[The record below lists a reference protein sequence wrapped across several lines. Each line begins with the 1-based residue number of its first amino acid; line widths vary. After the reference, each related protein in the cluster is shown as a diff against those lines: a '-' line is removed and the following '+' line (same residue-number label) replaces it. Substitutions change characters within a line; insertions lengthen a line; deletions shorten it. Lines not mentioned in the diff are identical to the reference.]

1 MNEDCKP
8 RRIRC
13 SKVVKQYNTDHLKR
27 IADMGCGEVYQSLK
41 SSGGIVTRRCMN
53 SKKLAE
59 KLIEKIPGFLP
70 SEPKVGADLKKMQ
83 QIHETWI
90 AHLRETIERI
100 GKPVKPVYLTDE
112 VTKVLQEKGS
122 AIRCENV
129 HLEWYLAT
137 QRGKVVTPEKVAAA
151 ILAYDG
157 TDWLSVKRLVKDDAY
172 NIRVEDEPQS
182 AAEEGQKKRS
192 YIRNRY
198 EAVTKVFE
206 FIWSLPAVPHIDT
219 LEERLM
225 NDLQVVDELA
235 AWRKQDTEDY
245 DYSVKYLEFLGR
257 LQTLPASAKKVKFK
271 SPVPP
276 AKETTEPQTKAKVEN
291 KIEAVPKQES
301 VVTQPVQPI
310 TPPVAS
316 VDASVPDE
324 EPEEPDYVSD
334 LEMTDPLTEESK
346 DIPKTDIPPQAV
358 DKDDQ
363 AFEIAKRKFNNQE
376 ELDSDDQIAILNRGI
391 CARCGSTKGIRHYDT
406 KYKPDGSIEIDRN
419 DNCMNEGC
427 KWRYYYSPE
436 GKIRYKI
443 TPLRDRQLIQ

>member
-1 MNEDCKP
+1 MNIDSKP

-27 IADMGCGEVYQSLK
+27 IADMGCGEIYQSLK

-53 SKKLAE
+53 CKELAE

-70 SEPKVGADLKKMQ
+70 SEPKVGSDLKKML
-83 QIHETWI
+83 QIHETWMSY
-90 AHLRETIERI
+90 LREIIERI
-100 GKPVKPVYLTDE
+100 SKPVKPVYLTDE
-112 VTKVLQEKGS
+112 VTKKLQEKGS
-122 AIRCENV
+122 AIKCENV

-137 QRGKVVTPEKVAAA
+137 HRGKTVTPEKVAAA

-219 LEERLM
+219 LEERLI

-245 DYSVKYLEFLGR
+245 DYSVKYQELLGR

-271 SPVPP
+271 SAVSP
-276 AKETTEPQTKAKVEN
+276 AKEKAKPLIKTKAETGP
-291 KIEAVPKQES
+291 EQEH

-310 TPPVAS
+310 VPPVPP
-316 VDASVPDE
+316 VSVPND
-324 EPEEPDYVSD
+324 EPEEPERNDSLPEENKD
-334 LEMTDPLTEESK
+334 ILKADNHTEETEDEKEAYEVARLNFNEGFPQEIPAQILILKHGHCPKCGAEVTQMPAGISK
-346 DIPKTDIPPQAV
+346 SGK
-358 DKDDQ
+358 
-363 AFEIAKRKFNNQE
+363 
-376 ELDSDDQIAILNRGI
+376 S
-391 CARCGSTKGIRHYDT
+391 YDEFLT
-406 KYKPDGSIEIDRN
+406 C
-419 DNCMNEGC
+419 DNCRKYRAWGTKANPKPAVNERVYPLSDR
-427 KWRYYYSPE
+427 K
-436 GKIRYKI
+436 KIPIR
-443 TPLRDRQLIQ
+443 PML

>member
-1 MNEDCKP
+1 MNEDSKP

-13 SKVVKQYNTDHLKR
+13 SKVVKQYNTNHLKR

-53 SKKLAE
+53 CKELAE

-90 AHLRETIERI
+90 AHLRDTIERI
-100 GKPVKPVYLTDE
+100 GKPVKPVYLADE
-112 VTKVLQEKGS
+112 VTKVLQTKGS
-122 AIRCENV
+122 AIKCENV

-137 QRGKVVTPEKVAAA
+137 QRGKVVTPVKVAAA

-157 TDWLSVKRLVKDDAY
+157 TDWSSVKRLVKDDAY

-206 FIWSLPAVPHIDT
+206 YIWSLPAVPHIDT
-219 LEERLM
+219 LEERLK
-225 NDLQVVDELA
+225 NDLQVINELA
-235 AWRKQDTEDY
+235 VWRKQDTEDY
-245 DYSVKYLEFLGR
+245 DYGVKYLEFLGR

-271 SPVPP
+271 SAVPP

-316 VDASVPDE
+316 VDVIVPDE

-334 LEMTDPLTEESK
+334 LELVDPIPEESN
-346 DIPKTDIPPQAV
+346 DIPKTDVPSQTV

-363 AFEIAKRKFNNQE
+363 AFEIAKQKFNNHE

-391 CARCGSTKGIRHYDT
+391 CARCGSTKGFRHYDT
-406 KYKPDGSIEIDRN
+406 KYKSDGSIEIDRN
-419 DNCMNEGC
+419 DICLNEGC
-427 KWRYYYSPE
+427 KWRYFYSPE
-436 GKIRYKI
+436 GNIKYKL
-443 TPLRDRQLIQ
+443 TPLKERLLIQ